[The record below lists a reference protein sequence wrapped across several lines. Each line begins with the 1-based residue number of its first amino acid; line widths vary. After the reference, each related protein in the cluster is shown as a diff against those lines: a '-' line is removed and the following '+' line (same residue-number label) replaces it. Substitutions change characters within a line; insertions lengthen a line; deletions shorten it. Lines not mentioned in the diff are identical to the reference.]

1 MKGNNFVPQ
10 VTVKSPTIPKE
21 EKRTTPVLVF
31 ERLSEDEKN
40 RIKKACFDASL
51 YKQDKLGFESMEEYE
66 ANNRTIIFNPKFF
79 QKAIYEILFNRLSKD
94 GKIEPTSLE
103 DYINRI
109 ISFNKEHIRAVRDF
123 SEGVLYSLE
132 FSFITGRSRDKNHFQ
147 STKQINECLEEFLI
161 PGETVELD
169 NEEID
174 ELLKIT
180 DKEKERIKKFSFL
193 DTNKRGESFY
203 DFRIV
208 EDELEE
214 AVFKKL
220 IQIEGLKAEDIF
232 NKKFDYRQIYKKIY
246 SIIERNTKKIELI
259 AWYLKRKNIILDPLD
274 EEQIDAFLNEFDIA
288 YELEKEERDA
298 K

>member
-21 EKRTTPVLVF
+21 EKRKTPVLVF

-40 RIKKACFDASL
+40 IIKKACFDASL

-66 ANNRTIIFNPKFF
+66 ANNKTIIFNPKFF
-79 QKAIYEILFNRLSKD
+79 QKAIYEVLFNRLSKNEKMD
-94 GKIEPTSLE
+94 PNTLKG
-103 DYINRI
+103 YINNI
-109 ISFNKEHIRAVRDF
+109 ISFNINNIRTVRDF
-123 SEGVLYSLE
+123 SEGAFYSLGYNLG
-132 FSFITGRSRDKNHFQ
+132 TGRSRDKNHFQ

-180 DKEKERIKKFSFL
+180 DKEKERIKEFSFL
-193 DTNKRGESFY
+193 DTNIRKEPFY
-203 DFRIV
+203 DYRTV
-208 EDELEE
+208 ESELEE
-214 AVFKKL
+214 AVFKRL
-220 IQIEGLKAEDIF
+220 IQIEGLKVEDIV
-232 NKKFDYRQIYKKIY
+232 NKIIHSRQI
-246 SIIERNTKKIELI
+246 SEIIERNTKKIELV
-259 AWYLKRKNIILDPLD
+259 AWYLKRKNINLDPLD